1 MLYRVVVSCVLL
13 APLRRILALTFALP
27 SQVRKSSVHLIVLI
41 FGMGLLPLM
50 LQCGVLCVKGC
61 CCLLGECVDVNVE
74 KILWLVAVCSSY
86 NSLLSA
92 PLLSFGYI
100 FLCELIFQGFN
111 NIDGNLA
118 FVIFCYLHAEDPFV
132 LTPY

>member
-1 MLYRVVVSCVLL
+1 MLYGVVISCVLL
-13 APLRRILALTFALP
+13 APLRRIFALTFALP
-27 SQVRKSSVHLIVLI
+27 SQVRNSSIHLIVLI
-41 FGMGLLPLM
+41 FGVGLLPLV

-61 CCLLGECVDVNVE
+61 CCLLGECLNVNVE
-74 KILWLVAVCSSY
+74 KILWLVAVCSSCD
-86 NSLLSA
+86 SLLSA
-92 PLLSFGYI
+92 PLLLFGCI

-118 FVIFCYLHAEDPFV
+118 CVIFWYLHAEDPFV